1 MRTTRG
7 VLLATALGLSACV
20 PDKLGQPPITNSN
33 ISLGK
38 TAYVACASLPVH
50 AQPSGYSPV
59 LGVAPYGATVQALDY
74 DGIYQL
80 PESQQDKT
88 VSAADT
94 RIASNMKTMGAAWV
108 KVQSGSATG
117 YAALTCL
124 VDRALLERQDPKGQA
139 RLPAG
144 QTARRFTEDERGD
157 QRVNR
162 GGLGQAAACAGANCL
177 NTDAVDKLVQGTPAA
192 NPYVDDAAFRQ
203 AGRLGEFK

>member
-1 MRTTRG
+1 MRITHG

-38 TAYVACASLPVH
+38 TAYVACTNMPVH

-59 LGVAPYGATVQALDY
+59 IGIAPYGAAVQALDY

-80 PESQQDKT
+80 PASQQDKT
-88 VSAADT
+88 VSVADSN
-94 RIASNMKTMGAAWV
+94 IARNMKSMGAAWV
-108 KVQSGSATG
+108 KVQSGPATG
-117 YAALTCL
+117 FAALSCL
-124 VDRALLERQDPKGQA
+124 VDRTLLDRQDPKGQA
-139 RLPAG
+139 RLPAA
-144 QTARRFTEDERGD
+144 QATRRFTEDERGD
-157 QRVNR
+157 QRANR
-162 GGLGQAAACAGANCL
+162 GGLGVAAACSGANCQ
-177 NTDAVDKLVQGTPAA
+177 NTDAVDKLVQATPAA